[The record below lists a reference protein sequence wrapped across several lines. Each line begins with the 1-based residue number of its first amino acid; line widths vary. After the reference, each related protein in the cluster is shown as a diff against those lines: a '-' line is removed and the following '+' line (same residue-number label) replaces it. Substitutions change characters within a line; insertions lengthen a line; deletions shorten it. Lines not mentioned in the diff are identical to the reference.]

1 MSINREWWWHVEHFF
16 AEDWTRSNGP
26 FLWESY
32 FWMDFLFCPTTK
44 QDRPP
49 KWPDSCFD
57 WYVFYWISSEKRVG
71 GWERGESYL
80 LTRNESWLSVECME
94 RNLGLYFP
102 SAFSSP
108 LWVSSTQL
116 HIILWSDRWLL
127 SHLAVQTLAHFTVR
141 DMKFVV
147 PFRMPY
153 AIS

>member
-1 MSINREWWWHVEHFF
+1 MVMACGVFF
-16 AEDWTRSNGP
+16 CGRLDKIERVLLVGILFSNGLGCLSHYKTGSP
-26 FLWESY
+26 SEVARFMLWLVCFLLDFKWEEGRG
-32 FWMDFLFCPTTK
+32 M
-44 QDRPP
+44 R
-49 KWPDSCFD
+49 
-57 WYVFYWISSEKRVG
+57 ERRVIFIDA
-71 GWERGESYL
+71 

-108 LWVSSTQL
+108 LWVSSTLL

-147 PFRMPY
+147 LFRMPY